1 MRGREDSL
9 SSCNQKAD
17 CLDSHPSSMLV
28 PTDRRLSC
36 HSGLAITLSTT
47 EKLKT
52 RLSLYK
58 YHTFCHTFWL
68 NAALVT
74 SHATAL
80 LRKKRVASE
89 LKFASSSTPR
99 EIRKN

>member
-1 MRGREDSL
+1 MRGRKDSL
-9 SSCNQKAD
+9 LSCNQKVD
-17 CLDSHPSSMLV
+17 CLRSRPSSMLI

-36 HSGLAITLSTT
+36 HSGLAVTLSTTT

-80 LRKKRVASE
+80 YAAAAVHVTMMTACSCMSFL
-89 LKFASSSTPR
+89 
-99 EIRKN
+99 

>member
-1 MRGREDSL
+1 MRGRDDSL

-17 CLDSHPSSMLV
+17 CLRSHSSSMLV
-28 PTDRRLSC
+28 PTDRPLSC
-36 HSGLAITLSTT
+36 HSGLAVILSTTT
-47 EKLKT
+47 EKLKM

-58 YHTFCHTFWL
+58 YHMFCHTFWL

-80 LRKKRVASE
+80 LTK
-89 LKFASSSTPR
+89 
-99 EIRKN
+99 

>member
-17 CLDSHPSSMLV
+17 CLRSHPSSMLV

-36 HSGLAITLSTT
+36 HSGLAVTPFTTT

-52 RLSLYK
+52 RLSLY
-58 YHTFCHTFWL
+58 TTTRFCHTFWL

-80 LRKKRVASE
+80 
-89 LKFASSSTPR
+89 
-99 EIRKN
+99 

>member
-1 MRGREDSL
+1 MRGREESL
-9 SSCNQKAD
+9 LSCNQKVD
-17 CLDSHPSSMLV
+17 CLRSRPSSMLV

-36 HSGLAITLSTT
+36 HSGLAVTLSTTT

-80 LRKKRVASE
+80 
-89 LKFASSSTPR
+89 
-99 EIRKN
+99 